1 MYGISGVA
9 IAVAIV
15 VLIIINSIKIL
26 KEYERAVM
34 FTLGRVD
41 PVNGVRG
48 PGVIIVL
55 PAVQKAVRVSLRT
68 VTMDV
73 PSQDIITRDN
83 VTVKVGAVIYF
94 KVLEPRKAIIEVED
108 FYFATSQISQTTLRS
123 VLGQSNLDDLL
134 SKRDEIN
141 VELQK
146 IIDLQTEPWGVKV
159 TNVEVKN
166 VDLPENMQRAI
177 AKQAEAERERRAKVI
192 NAEGE
197 FQAAQK
203 LADAAKIIQTEP
215 AALQLRFLQT
225 VLTVS
230 GDKNSTLILP
240 LPIDLFR
247 LLSRASRGRRN
258 SRAGAGRAV
267 TGAPGIKGRK

>member
-26 KEYERAVM
+26 KEYERAVL

-41 PVNGVRG
+41 PESGVKG
-48 PGVIIVL
+48 PGVIVVL
-55 PAVQKAVRVSLRT
+55 PVVQKAVRVSLRT

-73 PSQDIITRDN
+73 PSQDIITKDN
-83 VTVKVGAVIYF
+83 VTVKVGAVLYF
-94 KVLEPRKAIIEVED
+94 KVLDARKAIIEVED
-108 FYFATSQISQTTLRS
+108 FFFATSQISQTTLRS

-146 IIDLQTEPWGVKV
+146 IIDQQTEPWGVKV

-177 AKQAEAERERRAKVI
+177 ARQAEAERERRAKVI

-240 LPIDLFR
+240 LPIDL
-247 LLSRASRGRRN
+247 LS
-258 SRAGAGRAV
+258 
-267 TGAPGIKGRK
+267 PFIKSLQKPEK